1 MKKVVKYLI
10 VSVLLF
16 MIPISVSAHPGGL
29 DASGCHTCRTN
40 CAKYGLTDGQ
50 YHCHN
55 GNSNSSRGSSESY
68 NITTKTTTVK
78 KVYGCTNSSAIN
90 YNSNANVSDGSCN
103 FEQIETKKE
112 TITYETKVD
121 GDAKTGYKNVVK
133 EGQNGEKEVTI
144 KKVVNEFGEEISRE
158 VISETIIKEPVDE
171 VVVYSDEENKLETK
185 ADGEEANDDGIIL
198 IAIILLIINI
208 IYGNKNKNA
217 KIIINQIKKVPIW
230 LRFILYFLYFIFII
244 PVFIDIVLVI
254 IDLIAKKRTK

>member
-1 MKKVVKYLI
+1 MKKVVI
-10 VSVLLF
+10 VLLASIIMF
-16 MIPISVSAHPGGL
+16 IGTQEVSAGRGCCSHHGGQAYCSNGRWVCN
-29 DASGCHTCRTN
+29 DGTVSPTCTCSG
-40 CAKYGLTDGQ
+40 
-50 YHCHN
+50 
-55 GNSNSSRGSSESY
+55 GSSTGDNRSY
-68 NITTKTTTVK
+68 NTTKTTTVK
-78 KVYGCTNSSAIN
+78 KVYGCTNSNAIN
-90 YNSNANVSDGSCN
+90 YNSSANVSDGSCN

-112 TITYETKVD
+112 TITYEIKVD

-144 KKVVNEFGEEISRE
+144 KKVVNESGEEISRE

-171 VVVYSDEENKLETK
+171 VVVYNDEEDSGGGT
-185 ADGEEANDDGIIL
+185 IL
-198 IAIILLIINI
+198 ITIILLIINI

-217 KIIINQIKKVPIW
+217 KIIINQIKKVPPW

>member
-1 MKKVVKYLI
+1 MKKVVI
-10 VSVLLF
+10 VLLASIIMF
-16 MIPISVSAHPGGL
+16 IGMQEVSAGRGCCSHHGGQAYCSNGRWVCN
-29 DASGCHTCRTN
+29 DGTVSPTCTCSG
-40 CAKYGLTDGQ
+40 
-50 YHCHN
+50 
-55 GNSNSSRGSSESY
+55 GSSTGDNRSY
-68 NITTKTTTVK
+68 NTTKTTTVK

-112 TITYETKVD
+112 TITYEIKVD

-144 KKVVNEFGEEISRE
+144 KKVVNESGEEISRE

-171 VVVYSDEENKLETK
+171 VVVYNDEENKLETK
-185 ADGEEANDDGIIL
+185 TNGEEDSGGGIIL
-198 IAIILLIINI
+198 ITIILLIINI

-217 KIIINQIKKVPIW
+217 KIIINQIKKVPLW

>member
-1 MKKVVKYLI
+1 MKKVVI
-10 VSVLLF
+10 VLLASIIMF
-16 MIPISVSAHPGGL
+16 IGMQEVSAGRGCCSHHGGQSYCSNGRWVCN
-29 DASGCHTCRTN
+29 DGTVSPTCTCSG
-40 CAKYGLTDGQ
+40 
-50 YHCHN
+50 
-55 GNSNSSRGSSESY
+55 GSSTGGTRSY
-68 NITTKTTTVK
+68 NTTTKTTTVR

-112 TITYETKVD
+112 TIVYETKVD
-121 GDAKTGYKNVVK
+121 GDAKTGHKNVVK

-144 KKVVNEFGEEISRE
+144 KKVVNESGEEISRE

-171 VVVYSDEENKLETK
+171 VVVYNDEEDSGGGT
-185 ADGEEANDDGIIL
+185 IL
-198 IAIILLIINI
+198 ITIILLIINI

-217 KIIINQIKKVPIW
+217 KIIINQIKKVPLW